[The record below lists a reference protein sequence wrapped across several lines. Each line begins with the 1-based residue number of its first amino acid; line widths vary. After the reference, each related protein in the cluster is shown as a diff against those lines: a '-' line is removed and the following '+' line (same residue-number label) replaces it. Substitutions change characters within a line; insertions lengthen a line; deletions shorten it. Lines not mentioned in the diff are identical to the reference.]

1 MSAAPRR
8 QVPWE
13 IANYSPLVHAQTFLA
28 LNSGPSL
35 NETMADADWNLE
47 TRQDRDDLHDA
58 FQRMANRFIPY
69 LPGGSK
75 HHPKVSDSVFGAREA
90 LHRGD
95 LDATLH
101 HLTAAAEH
109 REVTRGDD
117 PIDLSVDQ
125 VLDQAADRL
134 RADPATAGPSTA
146 RGSGRGPA
154 MSAMTAANHVRETV
168 EAADREHVP
177 LTLNDG
183 DIEALQRVDP
193 IEASDTATRPD
204 WQHRRPERAP
214 QQPDPDL
221 PTHHR

>member
-1 MSAAPRR
+1 MSAASRR

-13 IANYSPLVHAQTFLA
+13 IASYSPLVHAQSFLA
-28 LNSGPSL
+28 LNSGASL
-35 NETMADADWNLE
+35 NEATADSDGNLE
-47 TRQDRDDLHDA
+47 TRQNHDDLRDA

-75 HHPKVSDSVFGAREA
+75 HQPEVSDSVFEAREA

-101 HLTAAAEH
+101 HLTTASEH
-109 REVTRGDD
+109 REATRSAD

-125 VLDQAADRL
+125 VLDQVAERL
-134 RADPATAGPSTA
+134 RSDPATADPSPA

-154 MSAMTAANHVRETV
+154 MSAMTAANRVRETV
-168 EAADREHVP
+168 EASDRDQVP
-177 LTLNDG
+177 LALNDG
-183 DIEALQRVDP
+183 DVEALERMDP
-193 IEASDTATRPD
+193 VEASDLASRPG

-214 QQPDPDL
+214 RQPDADT